1 MIYKDYFTPS
11 TVIEENHLEHHG
23 VLGMKWGVRRYQ
35 NADGSLTA
43 KGKVRVSKEYKKA
56 AIKGNEALRKNYN
69 KMYFDSYNK
78 AADKMNNGEID
89 KFNKAQEKK
98 YGKDFAN
105 REGYTDDY
113 MDIFDKE
120 FSNFMNQTLLDFY
133 ESNESY
139 KKGQDLVKQYGME
152 KWDDLV
158 KTNEAGIR
166 ELRSQLKKARG

>member
-1 MIYKDYFTPS
+1 
-11 TVIEENHLEHHG
+11 
-23 VLGMKWGVRRYQ
+23 
-35 NADGSLTA
+35 
-43 KGKVRVSKEYKKA
+43 
-56 AIKGNEALRKNYN
+56 
-69 KMYFDSYNK
+69 
-78 AADKMNNGEID
+78 MNNGEID

-105 REGYTDDY
+105 REGYMDDY
-113 MDIFDKE
+113 MNIFDKE

-158 KTNEAGIR
+158 KTNEAGMR

>member
-69 KMYFDSYNK
+69 KM
-78 AADKMNNGEID
+78 
-89 KFNKAQEKK
+89 
-98 YGKDFAN
+98 
-105 REGYTDDY
+105 
-113 MDIFDKE
+113 
-120 FSNFMNQTLLDFY
+120 
-133 ESNESY
+133 
-139 KKGQDLVKQYGME
+139 
-152 KWDDLV
+152 
-158 KTNEAGIR
+158 
-166 ELRSQLKKARG
+166 

>member
-1 MIYKDYFTPS
+1 M
-11 TVIEENHLEHHG
+11 E
-23 VLGMKWGVRRYQ
+23 
-35 NADGSLTA
+35 
-43 KGKVRVSKEYKKA
+43 
-56 AIKGNEALRKNYN
+56 
-69 KMYFDSYNK
+69 SYNK
-78 AADKMNNGEID
+78 AANKMNNGEID

-105 REGYTDDY
+105 REGYMDDC

-139 KKGQDLVKQYGME
+139 KKGQDLVKQYDME

-166 ELRSQLKKARG
+166 ELRSQLKESSRT